1 MKQTAVSW
9 IIHNIAKDQIKKAKS
24 ISEWAGIIK
33 EWVSIFKQANK
44 MFEQQIIEAYNKGEF
59 NDGMN
64 ETAEEYF
71 NNTYNS

>member
-1 MKQTAVSW
+1 MNQTAVEWFIEQLKKPYSDKYIMD
-9 IIHNIAKDQIKKAKS
+9 IID
-24 ISEWAGIIK
+24 
-33 EWVSIFKQANK
+33 QANK

-71 NNTYNS
+71 NNTYNQ

>member
-1 MKQTAVSW
+1 MNQTAVEW
-9 IIHNIAKDQIKKAKS
+9 IIHNFIEDQIKKAKS
-24 ISEWAGIIK
+24 MS
-33 EWVSIFKQANK
+33 EWVSILKEANK

-71 NNTYNS
+71 NNTYNQ

>member
-1 MKQTAVSW
+1 MSQTAVNW
-9 IIHNIAKDQIKKAKS
+9 IIHNIVEDQIKKAKS
-24 ISEWAGIIK
+24 KSEWF
-33 EWVSIFKQANK
+33 SIFKQANK

-71 NNTYNS
+71 NNTYNQ